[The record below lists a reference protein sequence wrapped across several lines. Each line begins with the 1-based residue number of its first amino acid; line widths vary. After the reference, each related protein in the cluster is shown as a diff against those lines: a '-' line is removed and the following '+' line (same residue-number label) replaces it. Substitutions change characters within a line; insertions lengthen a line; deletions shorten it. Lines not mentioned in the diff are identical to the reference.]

1 MRVGL
6 GYDIHPIKKG
16 KKLYLGGIKI
26 SSSYGLEGHS
36 DADVVLHAL
45 ADALLGA
52 CGDKDIGY
60 YFSDKDPRIKG
71 ISSIAIM
78 KKVLSIVKKKRF
90 KIVNV
95 DIVVV
100 TNAAKISVRRNKI
113 IASVATLLKVKK
125 SAVSIKGKSNQ
136 GLGILGKNKAIACF
150 AFCLL
155 K

>member
-113 IASVATLLKVKK
+113 IASVAGLLKIKK